1 MDKNNKQHILND
13 CNNYQFT
20 IEVLDKI
27 VSEGHITIE
36 EFIQYNL
43 EIAKVNELKRL
54 KAIREGVFVENE
66 EQDKKE
72 EKPLINTPNDSFSDK
87 KNTEIQKIVNNEVS
101 LKDIDDK
108 IQRKVY
114 TYYDLLKAGVTQKT
128 ITSIKYFFEPR
139 NVKSYT
145 VEGLPLMESGRT
157 DVFFV
162 GLKEAGKST
171 MLGGLLKYANKV
183 GIVIPDSYNNAGNV
197 YQAQLVTD
205 LDRGVL
211 PKGTQSGSYNYIA
224 TSFKDNN
231 GKTHPLNIVEV
242 PGENYEK
249 LFNDGMNLEEVK
261 GFVRYIKNSNKKI
274 LIFVID
280 SLVHD
285 KRHTEDYFKVLDQSL
300 VYINILNM
308 FKDHGV
314 LEQTDA
320 IYLIANKFDAIKDSR
335 FLFTDNS
342 DEDLAL
348 EFLNE
353 EFLGLINNC
362 KDARDKSRNK
372 FQIKVFPFS
381 IGKLLYKQIL
391 EEFNSEYSS
400 IIVKNLLED
409 SFVVK
414 GGKFWKKIF

>member
-1 MDKNNKQHILND
+1 MDKNSKQHILND

-43 EIAKVNELKRL
+43 EIAKVNELKRR
-54 KAIREGVFVENE
+54 KAIREGAFE
-66 EQDKKE
+66 E
-72 EKPLINTPNDSFSDK
+72 IVTPPPPPPPPDSK
-87 KNTEIQKIVNNEVS
+87 TEIIKKVVSNEVTI
-101 LKDIDDK
+101 KEIVDK
-108 IQRKVY
+108 IQKNVFSY
-114 TYYDLLKAGVTQKT
+114 DDLLNAGVSQNV
-128 ITSIKYFFEPR
+128 ITSIKYYFQPR

-145 VEGLPLMESGRT
+145 VDNLPIMELGRT
-157 DVFFV
+157 DVFFIGV
-162 GLKEAGKST
+162 RAAGKST
-171 MLGGLLKYANKV
+171 MLGGILKCANKA
-183 GIVIPDSYNNAGNV
+183 GLIIPDSYNNAGNV

-211 PKGTQSGSYNYIA
+211 PKGTPSGSYNYIA
-224 TSFKDNN
+224 TSFKDND

-249 LFNDGMNLEEVK
+249 LFNEGMDSEEVK
-261 GFVRYIKNSNKKI
+261 GFVKYIKNSNKKV

-280 SLVHD
+280 SLAHNE
-285 KRHTEDYFKVLDQSL
+285 KNTEFYFNALDQSM
-300 VYINILNM
+300 VYVNILNM

-320 IYLIANKFDAIKDSR
+320 IYLVANKFDAIKDSKY
-335 FLFTDNS
+335 LFS
-342 DEDLAL
+342 DKNDDDLAL
-348 EFLNE
+348 DFLNE

-362 KDARDKSRNK
+362 KDARENSKNK

-381 IGKLLYKQIL
+381 IGKLLYTEIL
-391 EEFNSEYSS
+391 EDFNIEYSNVL
-400 IIVKNLLED
+400 INNLLLD
-409 SFVVK
+409 SFIVK